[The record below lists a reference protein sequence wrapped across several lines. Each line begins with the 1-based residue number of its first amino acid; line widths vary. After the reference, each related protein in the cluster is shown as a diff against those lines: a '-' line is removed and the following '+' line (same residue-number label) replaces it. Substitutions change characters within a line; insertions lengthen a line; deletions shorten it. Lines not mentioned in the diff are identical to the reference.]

1 MESKFFQTKH
11 YIVMVTGAHHK
22 LLLVLLPSTSC
33 SFGCTSCSFEVRYD
47 HVTGVGQ
54 SNGNR
59 GDACPGVKVEIK
71 QMISEL
77 QLSKVKEKQRK
88 GRGCH
93 RNLNRKT

>member
-11 YIVMVTGAHHK
+11 YIAMVTGAHHK
-22 LLLVLLPSTSC
+22 LFLVLLP
-33 SFGCTSCSFEVRYD
+33 GISCSFEVRYD

-59 GDACPGVKVEIK
+59 GDVCPGVKVEIK
-71 QMISEL
+71 RMISEL